1 MPDMPRLN
9 LDEVINKVFWPNFLK
24 VVLPFLIAGL
34 IFVIIRLLFRR
45 ALWDMPK
52 TKMIVDFVL
61 ALIFLLVCAVF
72 VVPLVR
78 HLIETTE
85 IPDDD
90 YNMVVNA
97 DGTPYEFH
105 DPFEWFDMASG
116 IEFHDPFD
124 PENWPD
130 MASHIEFHDPFDPES
145 WTDIVSGAESDA
157 STRSGDYD
165 ASLTE

>member
-1 MPDMPRLN
+1 MPKMPRLN

-24 VVLPFLIAGL
+24 VVLPFVIAGF
-34 IFVIIRLLFRR
+34 IFMIIRLLFRR
-45 ALWDMPK
+45 ALWDMPRVK
-52 TKMIVDFVL
+52 VLVDGVL

-124 PENWPD
+124 PE
-130 MASHIEFHDPFDPES
+130 S

-157 STRSGDYD
+157 PTRSDDYD

>member
-24 VVLPFLIAGL
+24 VVLPFVIAGF
-34 IFVIIRLLFRR
+34 IFMIIRLLFRR

-52 TKMIVDFVL
+52 VKAIVDTVL
-61 ALIFLLVCAVF
+61 ALIFLLVCALF
-72 VVPLVR
+72 VWPLVR

-97 DGTPYEFH
+97 DGTPYEYH
-105 DPFEWFDMASG
+105 DPTEWFDVASNV
-116 IEFHDPFD
+116 EFHDPFD

-130 MASHIEFHDPFDPES
+130 
-145 WTDIVSGAESDA
+145 TVSGAEIDA
-157 STRSGDYD
+157 PT
-165 ASLTE
+165 

>member
-1 MPDMPRLN
+1 MCDGMPILN
-9 LDEVINKVFWPNFLK
+9 GEHIGEMIWSVFLGMI
-24 VVLPFLIAGL
+24 LPFLITGT
-34 IFVIIRLLFRR
+34 IFMIIRLLFRR

-97 DGTPYEFH
+97 DGTPY
-105 DPFEWFDMASG
+105 
-116 IEFHDPFD
+116 
-124 PENWPD
+124 
-130 MASHIEFHDPFDPES
+130 
-145 WTDIVSGAESDA
+145 
-157 STRSGDYD
+157 
-165 ASLTE
+165 

>member
-24 VVLPFLIAGL
+24 VVLPFVIAGL

-90 YNMVVNA
+90 YNMVV
-97 DGTPYEFH
+97 DGTPYEY
-105 DPFEWFDMASG
+105 DASTEWVDVASH
-116 IEFHDPFD
+116 IEFPDPFD
-124 PENWPD
+124 PENCP
-130 MASHIEFHDPFDPES
+130 
-145 WTDIVSGAESDA
+145 DIVSGVESDA
-157 STRSGDYD
+157 PTRSGDYD
-165 ASLTE
+165 ASWT

>member
-1 MPDMPRLN
+1 MPILN
-9 LDEVINKVFWPNFLK
+9 GEHIGEMIWSVFLGMI
-24 VVLPFLIAGL
+24 LPFLITGT
-34 IFVIIRLLFRR
+34 IFMIIRLFFRK
-45 ALWDMPK
+45 ALWNMPV
-52 TKMIVDFVL
+52 IQLLVDFVL

-124 PENWPD
+124 PENCP
-130 MASHIEFHDPFDPES
+130 
-145 WTDIVSGAESDA
+145 DIVSGVESDA
-157 STRSGDYD
+157 PTRSGDYD